1 MPSEQNYRNSR
12 RPQACVVSIAEERK
26 EPHYDVLTIGIYILA
41 GAIVALGLANL
52 PAWTGSLLAVLNVLP
67 PHLS

>member
-12 RPQACVVSIAEERK
+12 RPEARIVSISAGQK
-26 EPHYDVLTIGIYILA
+26 PHYDVLTVGIYILA

-67 PHLS
+67 SHLT